1 MKALL
6 RVVLATGGLSAGL
19 AAPVAAQPLEVT
31 LTPYFWA
38 AGMEGDVAPVPGLP
52 TVHTESDFDEILDTL
67 QLGLASAIEVRRGR
81 WAFVGDLS
89 YIDTGTTAELA
100 TPTPEFDSAGLD
112 TKSLSGTAG
121 LSYRLGETRNGDS
134 LDVLGGARM
143 NWAKNDVRVIRPDD
157 SQERA
162 VNDETWLD
170 PIIGVRAV
178 AQVAPRW
185 ALVGYADVGGFGLS
199 SDLTWQA
206 VASVNYRL
214 SDRFSLVV
222 GYRYYAI
229 DYSHDG
235 FVFDVAQYGP
245 LIGTAIRF

>member
-6 RVVLATGGLSAGL
+6 SVTLGMVGLTAIATPA
-19 AAPVAAQPLEVT
+19 AAQSIEVT
-31 LTPYFWA
+31 VTPYFWA

-52 TVHTESDFDEILDTL
+52 TVHTESDFSEILDTL
-67 QLGLASAIEVRRGR
+67 QLGLASTLEVRKGR

-89 YIDTGTTAELA
+89 YIDTGMTAELA

-112 TKSLSGTAG
+112 TKSLSGTAAV
-121 LSYRLGETRNGDS
+121 SYRLMETEDGDS
-134 LDVLGGARM
+134 LDVLGGARL

-157 SQERA
+157 TDERA
-162 VNDETWLD
+162 VDDETWLD
-170 PIIGVRAV
+170 PIVGVRAV

-185 ALVGYADVGGFGLS
+185 ALIGYADVGGFGLS

-206 VASVNYRL
+206 LASVKYHLN
-214 SDRFSLVV
+214 DRFSISV
-222 GYRYYAI
+222 GYRYYAV

-235 FVFDVAQYGP
+235 FVFDVSQYGP

>member
-1 MKALL
+1 MKAPLSVLL
-6 RVVLATGGLSAGL
+6 GPGGP
-19 AAPVAAQPLEVT
+19 AAPASPVTAQPVEVT
-31 LTPYFWA
+31 VTPYFWA

-52 TVHTESDFDEILDTL
+52 TVHTESDFSDVLDTL
-67 QLGLASAIEVRRGR
+67 QLGLASTIEVRRGR

-89 YIDTGTTAELA
+89 YVDTGQTAELA
-100 TPTPEFDSAGLD
+100 NPTPEFDSAGLD
-112 TKSLSGTAG
+112 TKSLSGTAAV
-121 LSYRLGETRNGDS
+121 SYRLMETQDGDS
-134 LDVLGGARM
+134 LDVLGGARL

-170 PIIGVRAV
+170 PVVGVRAV
-178 AQVAPRW
+178 AQVSPRW

-206 VASVNYRL
+206 MGSVNYRL
-214 SDRFSLVV
+214 NDRFSLVV

>member
-1 MKALL
+1 M
-6 RVVLATGGLSAGL
+6 
-19 AAPVAAQPLEVT
+19 T

-112 TKSLSGTAG
+112 TKSLSGTAA